1 MLLLQNFH
9 IHSQIQRLM
18 MYAWHATSYMMITTV
33 WLAMDEILGTTCA
46 VPACKPCQTPQIS
59 GHVKYVTTFNEH

>member
-1 MLLLQNFH
+1 
-9 IHSQIQRLM
+9 
-18 MYAWHATSYMMITTV
+18 MYAWHATTYMMITTV
-33 WLAMDEILGTTCA
+33 WLAMDGILGTTCA